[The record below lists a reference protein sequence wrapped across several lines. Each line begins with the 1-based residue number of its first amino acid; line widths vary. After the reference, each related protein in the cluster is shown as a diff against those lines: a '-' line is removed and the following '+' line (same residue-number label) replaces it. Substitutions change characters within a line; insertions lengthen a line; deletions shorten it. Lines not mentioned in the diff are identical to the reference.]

1 MKAPRLSQVMIG
13 SGLDPGASG
22 RRLEPGAFMMKT
34 VLRYLASL
42 MLLSFMGA
50 SLAADTAPD
59 ALVKST
65 VEEVLSVIQQTP
77 DKSALRR
84 LAEEKVLPRFDFR
97 QMTRL
102 AVGPAWQKANPEQQQ
117 ALESGFRT
125 LLVNTY
131 TGSLSLA
138 ARGDRKVE
146 VKPARQ
152 SGQNDTVVKTLVTQ
166 PGKPPISIDYR
177 MENNSRGWKVYD
189 VLVEGVSLVTTYRGT
204 FSEEAQKSG
213 IDGLIKVLEAKNR
226 ALATG

>member
-1 MKAPRLSQVMIG
+1 
-13 SGLDPGASG
+13 
-22 RRLEPGAFMMKT
+22 MKT
-34 VLRYLASL
+34 VSQYLVSL
-42 MLLSFMGA
+42 MLLSFVGA
-50 SLAADTAPD
+50 PLAADTAPD

-65 VEEVLSVIQQTP
+65 VDEVLSVIKETK
-77 DKSALRR
+77 DRSALRR

-97 QMTRL
+97 QMTQL
-102 AVGPAWQKANPEQQQ
+102 AVGPAWHKANPEQKQ

-146 VKPARQ
+146 VKPTRQ

-166 PGKPPISIDYR
+166 SGKPPISIDYR
-177 MENNSRGWKVYD
+177 MENNPDGWKVYD

-204 FSEEAQKSG
+204 FSEEVQQSG
-213 IDGLIKVLEAKNR
+213 IDGLIKVIEAKNR
-226 ALATG
+226 SLAKG

>member
-1 MKAPRLSQVMIG
+1 MMKAVSQYLIWLMVLSLVVV
-13 SGLDPGASG
+13 LLLVAAP
-22 RRLEPGAFMMKT
+22 LEAN
-34 VLRYLASL
+34 
-42 MLLSFMGA
+42 
-50 SLAADTAPD
+50 TAPE
-59 ALVKST
+59 ALVKAT
-65 VEEVLSVIQQTP
+65 VDEVLSVIKRTK
-77 DKSALRR
+77 DRNALRR

-97 QMTRL
+97 QMTQL
-102 AVGPAWQKANPEQQQ
+102 AVGPAWHRANPQQQQ

-138 ARGDRKVE
+138 AGGGRKVE

-166 PGKPPISIDYR
+166 SGKPPISIDYR
-177 MENNSRGWKVYD
+177 MENNSHGWKVYD

-226 ALATG
+226 ALAKG

>member
-1 MKAPRLSQVMIG
+1 
-13 SGLDPGASG
+13 
-22 RRLEPGAFMMKT
+22 MMKT
-34 VLRYLASL
+34 VSQYLASL
-42 MLLSFMGA
+42 MLLSFVGA
-50 SLAADTAPD
+50 PFAADTAPD
-59 ALVKST
+59 VLVKST
-65 VEEVLSVIQQTP
+65 VDEVLSVIKETR
-77 DKSALRR
+77 DRSALRR

-102 AVGPAWQKANPEQQQ
+102 AVGPAWQKANPEQMQ

-138 ARGDRKVE
+138 AGGNRKVE

-152 SGQNDTVVKTLVTQ
+152 SGRNDTVVKTLVTQ

-177 MENNSRGWKVYD
+177 MENNPDGWKVYD
-189 VLVEGVSLVTTYRGT
+189 ILVEGVSLVTTYRGT
-204 FSEEAQKSG
+204 FSEEVQHSG

-226 ALATG
+226 ALAKG

>member
-1 MKAPRLSQVMIG
+1 MMKAVSQYLIWLMVLSLVVV
-13 SGLDPGASG
+13 LLLVAAP
-22 RRLEPGAFMMKT
+22 LEAN
-34 VLRYLASL
+34 
-42 MLLSFMGA
+42 
-50 SLAADTAPD
+50 TAPE
-59 ALVKST
+59 ALVKAT
-65 VEEVLSVIQQTP
+65 VDEVLSVIKRTK
-77 DKSALRR
+77 DKNALRR

-97 QMTRL
+97 QMTQL
-102 AVGPAWQKANPEQQQ
+102 AVGPAWHRANPQQQQ

-138 ARGDRKVE
+138 AGGGRKVE

-166 PGKPPISIDYR
+166 SGKPPISIDYR
-177 MENNSRGWKVYD
+177 MENNSHGWKVYD

-204 FSEEAQKSG
+204 FSEEVQQSG

-226 ALATG
+226 ALAKG